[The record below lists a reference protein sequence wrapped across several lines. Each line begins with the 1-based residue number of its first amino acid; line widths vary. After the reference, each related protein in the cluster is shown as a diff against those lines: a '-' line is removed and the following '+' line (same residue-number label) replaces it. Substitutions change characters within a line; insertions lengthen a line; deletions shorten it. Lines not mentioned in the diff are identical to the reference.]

1 MDKFNFIDLF
11 SGIGGMRIP
20 FEKLGGRC
28 VFSSEI
34 DKFARTSY
42 AVMFKEDENLINADI
57 TKTPAKEIP
66 SHDILLAG
74 FPCQPFSNA
83 GKKKGFKDTR
93 GTLFYEISR
102 IIKFHKP
109 KAFLLENVP
118 GLKSN
123 DGGKTFETIMNIL
136 EKELGYF
143 FPDCPTILNSK
154 DFGVPQNRKRLFI
167 VGFKKNVDFSFPS
180 KRNRKTCL
188 SNILEPSEEV
198 KKKYII
204 SGKLWRSHKI
214 RKKRNLA
221 KGKGFGYSLNDEKDS
236 YTRTLSSRYYKDGS
250 EILISRGKQKNPRKL
265 TPKECARLQGFPKK
279 WENLPVSDNQAYRQ
293 FGNAVSVPVVKEIA
307 KNMLSALKENEKN

>member
-1 MDKFNFIDLF
+1 MF

-20 FEKLGGRC
+20 FEKLGGHC

-34 DKFARTSY
+34 DKFARASY
-42 AVMFKEDENLINADI
+42 AAMFEEDENLINSDI
-57 TKTPAKEIP
+57 TKTSAKEIP
-66 SHDILLAG
+66 AHDILLAG

-83 GKKKGFKDTR
+83 GQKKGFKDTR

-102 IIKFHKP
+102 IIKFHRP

-123 DGGKTFETIMNIL
+123 DGGKTFGTIMNIL

-143 FPDCPTILNSK
+143 FPEYPTILNSK

-188 SNILEPSEEV
+188 SNILEPAEEID
-198 KKKYII
+198 KKYII
-204 SGKLWRSHKI
+204 SGKLWRSHKL
-214 RKKRNLA
+214 RKKRNLEA
-221 KGKGFGYSLNDEKDS
+221 GKGFGFNLNEEKDS

-250 EILISRGKQKNPRKL
+250 EILICRGKQKNPRNL

-279 WENLPVSDNQAYRQ
+279 WESLPVSDNQAYKQ
-293 FGNAVSVPVVKEIA
+293 FGNAVAVPVVKEIA
-307 KNMLSALKENEKN
+307 KNILSALKKNEKN

>member
-1 MDKFNFIDLF
+1 MDKFTFIDLF

-28 VFSSEI
+28 VFSSEK
-34 DKFARTSY
+34 DTFARASY
-42 AVMFKEDENLINADI
+42 AAMFNEDENLINADI
-57 TKTPAKEIP
+57 SKTSAKEIP

-83 GKKKGFKDTR
+83 GQKKGFKDTR

-123 DGGKTFETIMNIL
+123 DGGKTFGTIMNIL
-136 EKELGYF
+136 EKKLGYF
-143 FPDCPTILNSK
+143 FPEYPTILNSK

-180 KRNRKTCL
+180 IRNRKTCL
-188 SNILEPSEEV
+188 SNILEPAEEV
-198 KKKYII
+198 NKKYVI
-204 SGKLWRSHKI
+204 SGKLWRSHKL
-214 RKKRNLA
+214 RKKRNLEA
-221 KGKGFGYSLNDEKDS
+221 GKGFGFNLNGEKDS

-293 FGNAVSVPVVKEIA
+293 FGNAVAVPVVKEIA
-307 KNMLSALKENEKN
+307 KNMVSALRKNEKN